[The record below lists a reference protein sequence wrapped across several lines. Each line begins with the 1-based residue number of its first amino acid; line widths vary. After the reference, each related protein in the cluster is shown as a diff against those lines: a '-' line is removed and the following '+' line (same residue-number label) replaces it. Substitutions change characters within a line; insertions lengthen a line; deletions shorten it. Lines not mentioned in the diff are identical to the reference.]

1 MLKQETCNEKLP
13 SFNPWAYESFTQS
26 TSSAFLVKRDNS
38 YWINKSERH
47 FLLSYMIFDVGFYS
61 KIIITNHE
69 EVMNLTMKLLLFFYK
84 EWETH
89 SVRKIWGVGVGV
101 DHIDPEMPAVFHE
114 WQDHWKIPTSMFWQ
128 KVDVLQND

>member
-47 FLLSYMIFDVGFYS
+47 FLLSYMILNVGFYS

-69 EVMNLTMKLLLFFYK
+69 GLMNLTMKLLLFFFFTRNEK
-84 EWETH
+84 LIA
-89 SVRKIWGVGVGV
+89 SGRFGGGGGGGC
-101 DHIDPEMPAVFHE
+101 
-114 WQDHWKIPTSMFWQ
+114 IPHRS
-128 KVDVLQND
+128 L